1 MQCTVDSSAE
11 LCETLAST
19 LPSHIADRSS
29 TALSLVIIDSIGAF
43 FPLDRACANVPTSPK
58 ITPPPANVPL
68 TTEAYLAGTNLAAS
82 APLLARSL
90 QHVHGELVRALQ
102 AVLRLPTVVFV
113 TLKASTHLTAGGQLQ
128 HRPYLPFAWDVR
140 LLASCMDVSASP
152 VHAFDGAYGLR
163 LSAVTE
169 RGLHIGPCTLLLVA
183 LADIY
188 CWHAVAYVDGCAY
201 LQSLVTK
208 RIVLSTDKLQGVQ
221 RCVARWELPRTT
233 EHLEWTADGR
243 LSVLAPA

>member
-19 LPSHIADRSS
+19 LPRHIADRSS
-29 TALSLVIIDSIGAF
+29 TALSLIIIDSIGAF

-58 ITPPPANVPL
+58 ITPPPVNVPP

-102 AVLRLPTVVFV
+102 AVLRLPTVVFL

-140 LLASCMDVSASP
+140 LPASYILLAAAL
-152 VHAFDGAYGLR
+152 HAFDGA
-163 LSAVTE
+163 
-169 RGLHIGPCTLLLVA
+169 CTLLLLAA
-183 LADIY
+183 L
-188 CWHAVAYVDGCAY
+188 WPNGGCT
-201 LQSLVTK
+201 LIRETMQLVLGSPCLGCLLL
-208 RIVLSTDKLQGVQ
+208 RVSRAL
-221 RCVARWELPRTT
+221 CVCR
-233 EHLEWTADGR
+233 
-243 LSVLAPA
+243 V